1 MVIDLKNSVFDF
13 CLRVNKCIMFK
24 GRNKKGAMEVDEII
38 KITFIIIVLIVMLG
52 GIVVLFSGKGGR
64 LLDSIKSMFRFG
76 G

>member
-1 MVIDLKNSVFDF
+1 MVIDLKKKLFDF
-13 CLRVNKCIMFK
+13 CLRVNKCILFK

-38 KITFIIIVLIVMLG
+38 KIAFIIIVLIVMLG

-64 LLDSIKSMFRFG
+64 LLESVKDMFRFG